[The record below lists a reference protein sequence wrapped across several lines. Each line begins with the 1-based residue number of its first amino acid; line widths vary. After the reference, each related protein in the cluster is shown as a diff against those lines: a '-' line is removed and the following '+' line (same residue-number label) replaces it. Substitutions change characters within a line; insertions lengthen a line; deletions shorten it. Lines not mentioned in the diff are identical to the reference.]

1 MKNLKVAFKLG
12 LGFAAVL
19 TLTAILALVSIAT
32 LNNLVGFSDDLDF
45 ANQIQQDVQHLE
57 VLTFQLQQEMNVL
70 NTSGQQG
77 SQNHLDAIRQQF
89 HTLNNNLPKFSQV
102 VVSSADKALVNE
114 LTQGVTSFE
123 QAFNQLLQAQTTIQT
138 LVQES
143 FTLDA
148 AATRLINDLNNR
160 LNGSSDQ
167 PILHV
172 SPARALA
179 GRSVAE
185 LSHYWNNLKFE
196 RRGVQLMG
204 TNNLAAAE
212 TAYSN
217 LDSRVNQLE
226 NSLSGIELNTLR
238 EIDTQLE
245 AYIDNL
251 RNMAKNSELEQQ
263 AAATQ
268 SQVYQRAVEILEA
281 LVDTGHTI
289 MASNSHKA
297 TVTLISVTLLAIAL
311 GILISWGIMRSITHP
326 LQRAVSIAQA
336 IGNND
341 LSGKGVEARKDE
353 FGQLL
358 NAMDKSRADLR
369 QALHEVDGFTKQL
382 AAAAEELS
390 AVTAQTSAGVN
401 SQREETEQVA
411 TAMNEMTATVQEV
424 AKNAEQTAVVI
435 DTANTRAIQGDQVL
449 QEALDANNRLTT
461 QVQQTSEAMHN
472 LNEDSNNISTVLT
485 VINGIAEQT
494 NLLALNAAIEAA
506 RAGDAGRGFAV
517 VADEVRGLAQRTQES
532 TSQIEE
538 LIAKLQT
545 GSGKAVHMMASSRSL
560 ADATLE
566 LVNKASHELKAIVS
580 VVAEVQAMGA
590 QIATAAEEQ
599 SLVAEEINR
608 SVTNVNAI
616 ADQSASA
623 TEETSAASAELAR
636 LGQELQ
642 SLVGRF
648 KLA

>member
-19 TLTAILALVSIAT
+19 ILTTILALVSIAT

-77 SQNHLDAIRQQF
+77 GNAKLEEIRQQ
-89 HTLNNNLPKFSQV
+89 LNIINNNLPKFSQV

-114 LTQGVTSFE
+114 LTQGINSFE

-160 LNGSSDQ
+160 INGNSDQ

-179 GRSVAE
+179 G
-185 LSHYWNNLKFE
+185 
-196 RRGVQLMG
+196 
-204 TNNLAAAE
+204 
-212 TAYSN
+212 
-217 LDSRVNQLE
+217 
-226 NSLSGIELNTLR
+226 
-238 EIDTQLE
+238 
-245 AYIDNL
+245 
-251 RNMAKNSELEQQ
+251 
-263 AAATQ
+263 
-268 SQVYQRAVEILEA
+268 
-281 LVDTGHTI
+281 
-289 MASNSHKA
+289 
-297 TVTLISVTLLAIAL
+297 
-311 GILISWGIMRSITHP
+311 
-326 LQRAVSIAQA
+326 
-336 IGNND
+336 
-341 LSGKGVEARKDE
+341 
-353 FGQLL
+353 
-358 NAMDKSRADLR
+358 
-369 QALHEVDGFTKQL
+369 
-382 AAAAEELS
+382 
-390 AVTAQTSAGVN
+390 
-401 SQREETEQVA
+401 
-411 TAMNEMTATVQEV
+411 
-424 AKNAEQTAVVI
+424 
-435 DTANTRAIQGDQVL
+435 
-449 QEALDANNRLTT
+449 
-461 QVQQTSEAMHN
+461 
-472 LNEDSNNISTVLT
+472 
-485 VINGIAEQT
+485 
-494 NLLALNAAIEAA
+494 
-506 RAGDAGRGFAV
+506 
-517 VADEVRGLAQRTQES
+517 
-532 TSQIEE
+532 
-538 LIAKLQT
+538 
-545 GSGKAVHMMASSRSL
+545 RSL